1 MAPACSES
9 QLLLEHRETSIYRAS
24 NTYIQEVQEALAV
37 AEPLALEAHADR
49 EVLAAC
55 SVLSGG

>member
-1 MAPACSES
+1 
-9 QLLLEHRETSIYRAS
+9 LEHRETSIYRAS